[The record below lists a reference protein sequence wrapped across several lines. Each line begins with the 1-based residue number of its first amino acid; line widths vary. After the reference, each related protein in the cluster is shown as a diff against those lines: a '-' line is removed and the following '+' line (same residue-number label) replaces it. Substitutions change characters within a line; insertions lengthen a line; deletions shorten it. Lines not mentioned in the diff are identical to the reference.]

1 MKFNRI
7 LRGNEV
13 LIQEIIDF
21 FCSSVIDKSKY
32 EEIIKICS
40 ESPISSQNPNHDI
53 ALKLGALSVNDFLHY
68 SSQQNKKMSIKPLVV
83 ESIMD
88 RFCEV
93 FIFSKE
99 KYFQYFGET
108 TYSINK
114 DLASFF
120 YGKDLLYNL
129 LFGFT
134 YIAEKYKQNVF
145 KIIIHNDDESQNIG
159 TGFSFRYA
167 DSKGEKHAL
176 IITNKHVASHSRNI
190 QVLNYKDQIIEH
202 KEITNSEKFDL
213 AIIEVSPDCCDN
225 TFHFYHELELLD
237 EIITIGYPPIAT
249 TMESYQ
255 VVHKGEINAFV
266 KDFWGSEYILF
277 SAKTAPGNSGG
288 PLINNM
294 GLVAGIV
301 TKSLEHKNHDSIPS
315 EAYYAAIPAQDI
327 INFINNEHL
336 SKSK

>member
-7 LRGNEV
+7 LRGNES
-13 LIQEIIDF
+13 LIQEVIDF
-21 FCSSVIDKSKY
+21 FYSSVIDENKY
-32 EEIIKICS
+32 QEIIKICS
-40 ESPISSQNPNHDI
+40 GNPICLHNPNHDT
-53 ALKLGALSVNDFLHY
+53 ALKIGGLSVNDFLYY
-68 SSQQNKKMSIKPLVV
+68 SSQKNKRQSIKPIVV

-88 RFCEV
+88 RFCDV
-93 FIFSKE
+93 FIFNKE
-99 KYFQYFGET
+99 NLFQSFGDT
-108 TYSINK
+108 TYIINK

-120 YGKDLLYNL
+120 SGKDLLYNL

-145 KIIIHNDDESQNIG
+145 KIIAHNDDKTQNIG
-159 TGFSFRYA
+159 TGFSFRYVNN
-167 DSKGEKHAL
+167 KREKHAL
-176 IITNKHVASHSRNI
+176 IITNKHVASHSKNI
-190 QVLNYKDQIIEH
+190 QVLNYKDEVVEH
-202 KEITNSEKFDL
+202 TNITNSKKFDL

-225 TFHFYHELELLD
+225 TFYFYHELELLD
-237 EIITIGYPPIAT
+237 EVITIGYPPIAT

-255 VVHKGEINAFV
+255 VVHKGEVNAFV
-266 KDFWGSEYILF
+266 KDFWGGEYILF

-301 TKSLEHKNHDSIPS
+301 TKSLEHKNHNNIPS

-327 INFINNEHL
+327 INFINNEYL
-336 SKSK
+336 SRSQ